1 MNRVTKGLAMTNE
14 QQLFEAYR
22 ADRQDHDIEGFRLE
36 VLPHLRRYLPHS
48 DSADAEALLCFSR
61 LSAGQEAG
69 QIREQIDYFEARRQ
83 NFEWKLYGFEQPA
96 ALKQLLEAQGFV
108 ADEPE
113 LFMLYPL
120 LEHLLENT
128 PAKASA
134 NVGLPAGV
142 SLRRIVDP
150 LDLDDVLTV
159 QAQVWGRDFE
169 WLRAKLAASL
179 HKPEDMSM
187 FCAYADG
194 QPIGTGWTDYP
205 PGSRFPE
212 LHGGSVLPAWRGRGV
227 YSALFNVRFNEARAR
242 GFEWM
247 AVDASLMS
255 RPILEAIGFKPI
267 CQTWPMRYR
276 CRPQPASR

>member
-1 MNRVTKGLAMTNE
+1 MTNE
-14 QQLFEAYR
+14 QKLFAAYR
-22 ADRQDHDIEGFRLE
+22 ADRQGHDIEGFRLE
-36 VLPHLRRYLPHS
+36 ALPHLSRYLPHS
-48 DSADAEALLCFSR
+48 DCADAEALLCFSR
-61 LSAGQEAG
+61 LSAGQEAR
-69 QIREQIDYFEARRQ
+69 QIREQIDYFEARGQ
-83 NFEWKLYGFEQPA
+83 DFEWKLYGLEEPG

-120 LEHLLENT
+120 LEPLLEST

-134 NVGLPAGV
+134 TAGLSAALPAGV
-142 SLRRIVDP
+142 SLRRLVDP
-150 LDLDDVLTV
+150 QDLDDVLQV
-159 QAQVWGRDFE
+159 QAQIWGRDFE

-179 HKPEDMSM
+179 GKPEEMSM

-212 LHGGSVLPAWRGRGV
+212 LHGGAVLPAWRGRGV
-227 YSALFNVRFNEARAR
+227 YSALFELRFIEARAR

-267 CQTWPMRYR
+267 CPTWPMRYR
-276 CRPQPASR
+276 ARP